1 MSTSLIILVTVAITG
16 FLSLYF
22 MFRKSEHNKYS
33 YGFMGKKIATFL
45 LVLIIGSFSL
55 TDGYVLKK
63 SIFDNRTL
71 ADNSWV
77 FDIDVMTI
85 EEKKNIFV
93 AVFQNDKPISDKLNI
108 KIKVF
113 YDEEL
118 LFENLEK
125 VQKVNKLSIPNTT
138 NFNKIIIEIYDADK
152 LVETFEQIGNY

>member
-1 MSTSLIILVTVAITG
+1 ML
-16 FLSLYF
+16 
-22 MFRKSEHNKYS
+22 RKSEHNKYS

-55 TDGYVLKK
+55 TGGYVLKK

-125 VQKVNKLSIPNTT
+125 VQKINKLSVPNTT
-138 NFNKIIIEIYDADK
+138 NFNKITIEIYDADK
-152 LVETFEQIGNY
+152 LVETFERIGNY